1 MASLQAYQS
10 HGIRYYRIVESFRK
24 NGKPSI
30 RVLAHL
36 GRLDDILDRHQQQ
49 QHNEVP
55 VRISS
60 VSVGAV
66 TALHH
71 LAQELD
77 LAGRINRAISPD
89 GDVQVRDALT
99 VGESL
104 VAAMIARACAPRSK
118 RAFADWA
125 NTTYLPDLMHFTSS
139 DLTSQHF
146 WDQMHAMPVEKL
158 AVIEHELVQEVV
170 RIEQLHLQALAYDTT
185 NFYTHIA
192 STNLR
197 PELPQ
202 RGKNKQGR
210 HDLRQMGLAL
220 VVDQVTQLPLAHVLY
235 EGARSEMKTFA
246 EFLKPVRKRLRELT
260 GQPGQLT
267 LVFDAG
273 ASSRQNLE
281 DLERYVTAVRP
292 SNHLALLS
300 EAVDH
305 LAEVELSNGAAVRAW
320 RIQRNVVGKQ
330 RDIVVVFSPQLYA
343 GQLRGLQQ
351 TLARSWRE
359 LEEMRLH
366 PPVSVEAA
374 KRKINKIRGHQYLRS
389 LLCYEITRDGKGPIR
404 IRLWSDWQEYQR
416 LITRYFGL
424 RILITDRAE
433 WSTAQIIEAYRGQS
447 KVEAAFRD
455 LKDRH
460 MLSTRPQF
468 HWTDQKLHV
477 HAFMC
482 VTAYLLITLLH
493 LRAKQKTAFDGGPR
507 RLLAELAEVRC
518 CRLIDRTGQK
528 GRPRVR
534 WQIEEFDPDR
544 RAVVEALHALPA
556 IG

>member
-1 MASLQAYQS
+1 MASLQAYRS
-10 HGIRYYRIVESFRK
+10 HGIQYYRIVESFR
-24 NGKPSI
+24 NDGKPSI

-36 GRLDDILDRHQQQ
+36 GRVDDILQRHQHQQ
-49 QHNEVP
+49 KEVP

-60 VSVGAV
+60 VSAGAV

-71 LAQELD
+71 LTQELD

-89 GDVQVRDALT
+89 EDVQVRDALT

-104 VAAMIARACAPRSK
+104 VAAIIARACAPRSK

-125 NTTYLPDLMHFTSS
+125 KSTYLPDLMPFTSA

-146 WDQMHAMPVEKL
+146 WDQMHAVPVEKL
-158 AVIEHELVQEVV
+158 AVIEQELVREVV
-170 RIEQLHLQALAYDTT
+170 RIEQLQLQALAYDTT

-197 PELPQ
+197 PKLPQ

-235 EGARSEMKTFA
+235 EGARSDMKTFA

-260 GQPGQLT
+260 GQPDQLT

-281 DLERYVTAVRP
+281 GLERYVTAVRP
-292 SNHLALLS
+292 SHHLALLS
-300 EAVDH
+300 EAAEH
-305 LAEVELSNGAAVRAW
+305 LAEVQLSNGAAVRAW
-320 RIQRNVVGKQ
+320 RTQRKIAGKQ
-330 RDIVVVFSPQLYA
+330 REVVVVFSPQLQE
-343 GQLRGLQQ
+343 GQLRGLWQ
-351 TLARSWRE
+351 TLSRSWRE
-359 LEEMRLH
+359 LEEMQLH

-374 KRKINKIRGHQYLRS
+374 KRKLDKIRSHQYLRK
-389 LLCYEITRDGKGPIR
+389 LLCYEITRDGQGPIC
-404 IRLWSDWQEYQR
+404 IRLWSDWQEHQR
-416 LITRYFGL
+416 LVTRYFGL

-433 WSTAQIIEAYRGQS
+433 WSTAQIIQAYRGQS

-455 LKDRH
+455 LKDPR

-477 HAFMC
+477 HSFIC
-482 VTAYLLITLLH
+482 VTAYLLVTLLH
-493 LRAKQKTAFDGGPR
+493 LRAKQKAAFDGGPR

-518 CRLIDRTGQK
+518 CRLIDMTGHK
-528 GRPRVR
+528 GRPRVH
-534 WQIEEFDPDR
+534 WQIEEFDQAR
-544 RAVVEALHALPA
+544 RPLLEALHALPA

>member
-10 HGIRYYRIVESFRK
+10 HGIQYYRIVESFRN

-36 GRLDDILDRHQQQ
+36 GRVDDILARHQQQ
-49 QHNEVP
+49 QKEVP

-60 VSVGAV
+60 VAAGAV

-71 LAQELD
+71 LAQEFD
-77 LAGRINRAISPD
+77 LAARINRAISPA

-104 VAAMIARACAPRSK
+104 VAGMIARACAPRSK

-125 NTTYLPDLMHFTSS
+125 KTTYLPDLMHFTSS

-146 WDQMHAMPVEKL
+146 WDQMNAVPVEKL
-158 AVIEHELVQEVV
+158 AVIEQELVQEVV
-170 RIEQLHLQALAYDTT
+170 HIEQLQLQALAYDTT

-235 EGARSEMKTFA
+235 AGARSDMKTFA

-260 GQPGQLT
+260 GQPEQLT

-281 DLERYVTAVRP
+281 GLERYVTAVRP
-292 SNHLALLS
+292 SYHLALLS
-300 EAVDH
+300 EAAGH
-305 LAEVELSNGAAVRAW
+305 LGEVQLSNGAAVRAW
-320 RIQRNVVGKQ
+320 RTQRTVAGKQ
-330 RDIVVVFSPQLYA
+330 RDVVVVFSPRLHE
-343 GQLRGLQQ
+343 GQLRGLRQ
-351 TLARSWRE
+351 TLSRSWRE
-359 LEEMRLH
+359 LEEMQLH

-374 KRKINKIRGHQYLRS
+374 KRKLDKIRGHQYLRS
-389 LLCYEITRDGKGPIR
+389 LLCYEISRDGKGPIR

-416 LITRYFGL
+416 LITCYFGL

-447 KVEAAFRD
+447 KVEAAFRN
-455 LKDRH
+455 LKDPH

-477 HAFMC
+477 PAFMC
-482 VTAYLLITLLH
+482 VTAYLLVTLLH
-493 LRAKQKTAFDGGPR
+493 LRAKQKTAFEGGPR

-518 CRLIDRTGQK
+518 CRLIDITGHK

-534 WQIEEFDPDR
+534 WQIEEFDQDR
-544 RAVVEALHALPA
+544 RPVVEALHALPA

>member
-1 MASLQAYQS
+1 MASLQAYRS
-10 HGIRYYRIVESFRK
+10 HGIQYYRIVESFR
-24 NGKPSI
+24 NDGKPSI

-36 GRLDDILDRHQQQ
+36 GRVDDILQRHQHQQ
-49 QHNEVP
+49 KEVP

-60 VSVGAV
+60 VSAGAV

-77 LAGRINRAISPD
+77 LAGRINRAISPNE
-89 GDVQVRDALT
+89 DVQVRDALT

-118 RAFADWA
+118 RALADWA
-125 NTTYLPDLMHFTSS
+125 KTTYLPDLMHFTSA

-146 WDQMHAMPVEKL
+146 WDQMHAVPVEKL
-158 AVIEHELVQEVV
+158 AVIEQELVREVV
-170 RIEQLHLQALAYDTT
+170 RIEQLQLQALAYDTT

-197 PELPQ
+197 PKLPQ

-220 VVDQVTQLPLAHVLY
+220 VVDQGTQLPLAHVLY
-235 EGARSEMKTFA
+235 EGARSDMKTFA

-260 GQPGQLT
+260 GQPDQLT
-267 LVFDAG
+267 LIFDAG

-281 DLERYVTAVRP
+281 GLERYVTAVRP
-292 SNHLALLS
+292 SHHLALLS
-300 EAVDH
+300 EAAEH
-305 LAEVELSNGAAVRAW
+305 LAEVPLSNGAAVRAW
-320 RIQRNVVGKQ
+320 RTQRKIAGKQ
-330 RDIVVVFSPQLYA
+330 REVVVVFSPQLHE
-343 GQLRGLQQ
+343 GQLRGLRQ
-351 TLARSWRE
+351 TLSRSWRE
-359 LEEMRLH
+359 LEEMQLH

-374 KRKINKIRGHQYLRS
+374 KRKLDKIHSHQYLRK
-389 LLCYEITRDGKGPIR
+389 LLCYEITRDGQGPIC

-416 LITRYFGL
+416 LVARYFGL

-455 LKDRH
+455 LKDPR

-477 HAFMC
+477 HAFIC
-482 VTAYLLITLLH
+482 VTAYLLVTLLH
-493 LRAKQKTAFDGGPR
+493 LRAKQKAAFDGGPR
-507 RLLAELAEVRC
+507 RLLTELAEVRC
-518 CRLIDRTGQK
+518 CRLIDMTGHK

-534 WQIEEFDPDR
+534 WQIEEFDKAR
-544 RAVVEALHALPA
+544 RPLLEALHALPA

>member
-10 HGIRYYRIVESFRK
+10 HGIQYYRIVESFRN

-36 GRLDDILDRHQQQ
+36 GRVDDILERHQQQ
-49 QHNEVP
+49 QKEVP

-60 VSVGAV
+60 VSAGAV

-77 LAGRINRAISPD
+77 LAGRINRAIAIDS
-89 GDVQVRDALT
+89 DVQVRDALT

-125 NTTYLPDLMHFTSS
+125 KTTYLPDLMHFTSS

-146 WDQMHAMPVEKL
+146 WDQMHAVPVEKL
-158 AVIEHELVQEVV
+158 ALIEQELVQEVV
-170 RIEQLHLQALAYDTT
+170 RIEQLHLRALDYDTT

-235 EGARSEMKTFA
+235 AGARSDMKTFA
-246 EFLKPVRKRLRELT
+246 AFLKPVRKRLRELT
-260 GQPGQLT
+260 GQPEQLT

-281 DLERYVTAVRP
+281 GLERYVTAVRP

-300 EAVDH
+300 EAADQ

-320 RIQRNVVGKQ
+320 RTQRKVAGKQ
-330 RDIVVVFSPQLYA
+330 QDVVVVFSPQLYE
-343 GQLRGLQQ
+343 GQLRGLRQ
-351 TLARSWRE
+351 TLSRSWRE

-374 KRKINKIRGHQYLRS
+374 KRKVNNIRGTNIFVHCCAPK
-389 LLCYEITRDGKGPIR
+389 LLATG
-404 IRLWSDWQEYQR
+404 
-416 LITRYFGL
+416 
-424 RILITDRAE
+424 
-433 WSTAQIIEAYRGQS
+433 
-447 KVEAAFRD
+447 
-455 LKDRH
+455 KDRYI
-460 MLSTRPQF
+460 SGSG
-468 HWTDQKLHV
+468 
-477 HAFMC
+477 
-482 VTAYLLITLLH
+482 VTGKNIS
-493 LRAKQKTAFDGGPR
+493 G
-507 RLLAELAEVRC
+507 
-518 CRLIDRTGQK
+518 
-528 GRPRVR
+528 
-534 WQIEEFDPDR
+534 
-544 RAVVEALHALPA
+544 
-556 IG
+556 

>member
-1 MASLQAYQS
+1 MASLQAYRS
-10 HGIRYYRIVESFRK
+10 HGIQYYRIVESFR
-24 NGKPSI
+24 NDGKPSI

-36 GRLDDILDRHQQQ
+36 GRVDDILQRHQHQQ
-49 QHNEVP
+49 KEVP

-60 VSVGAV
+60 VSAGAV

-71 LAQELD
+71 LTQELD

-89 GDVQVRDALT
+89 EDVQVRDALT

-104 VAAMIARACAPRSK
+104 VAAIIARACAPRSK

-125 NTTYLPDLMHFTSS
+125 KSTYLPDLMHFTSA

-146 WDQMHAMPVEKL
+146 WDQMHAVPVEKL
-158 AVIEHELVQEVV
+158 AVIEQELVREVV
-170 RIEQLHLQALAYDTT
+170 RIEQLQLQALAYDTT

-197 PELPQ
+197 PKLPQ

-235 EGARSEMKTFA
+235 EGARSDMKTFA

-260 GQPGQLT
+260 GQPDQLT

-281 DLERYVTAVRP
+281 GLERYVTAVRP
-292 SNHLALLS
+292 SHHLALLS
-300 EAVDH
+300 EAAEH
-305 LAEVELSNGAAVRAW
+305 LAEVQLSNGAAVRAW
-320 RIQRNVVGKQ
+320 RTQRKIAGKQ
-330 RDIVVVFSPQLYA
+330 REVVVVFSPQLQE
-343 GQLRGLQQ
+343 GQLRGLWQ
-351 TLARSWRE
+351 TLSRSWRE
-359 LEEMRLH
+359 LEEMQLH

-374 KRKINKIRGHQYLRS
+374 KRKLDKIRSHQYLRK
-389 LLCYEITRDGKGPIR
+389 LLCYEITRDGQGPIC
-404 IRLWSDWQEYQR
+404 IRLWSDWQEHQR
-416 LITRYFGL
+416 LVTRYFGL

-433 WSTAQIIEAYRGQS
+433 WSTAQIIQAYRGQS

-455 LKDRH
+455 LKDPR

-477 HAFMC
+477 HSFIC
-482 VTAYLLITLLH
+482 VTAYLLVTLLH
-493 LRAKQKTAFDGGPR
+493 LRAKQKAAFDGGPR

-518 CRLIDRTGQK
+518 CRLIDMTGHK
-528 GRPRVR
+528 GRPRVH
-534 WQIEEFDPDR
+534 WQIEEFDQAR
-544 RAVVEALHALPA
+544 RPLLEALHALPA

>member
-24 NGKPSI
+24 DGKPSI

-36 GRLDDILDRHQQQ
+36 GRVDDILQLHQ

-55 VRISS
+55 VRVCS
-60 VSVGAV
+60 VSAGAV
-66 TALHH
+66 TALHR
-71 LAQELD
+71 LVQEFD
-77 LAGRINRAISPD
+77 LAGRINRAIAPD
-89 GDVQVRDALT
+89 GEVQVRDALT
-99 VGESL
+99 VGQSL

-125 NTTYLPDLMHFTSS
+125 KTTYLPELMNFSAG

-146 WDQMHAMPVEKL
+146 WDQMNAVPVDQL
-158 AVIEHELVQEVV
+158 AVIEQELVREVV
-170 RIEQLHLQALAYDTT
+170 HVEQLQLKALAYDTT

-197 PELPQ
+197 PKLPQ

-210 HDLRQMGLAL
+210 YDLRQMGLAL
-220 VVDQVTQLPLAHVLY
+220 VVDQDTQLPLAHVLY
-235 EGARSEMKTFA
+235 EGARSDMRTFA
-246 EFLKPVRKRLRELT
+246 EFLKPVRQRLRELT
-260 GQPGQLT
+260 DQPEQLT

-273 ASSRQNLE
+273 ASSKQNLE
-281 DLERYVTAVRP
+281 SLAHYVTAVAP
-292 SNHLALLS
+292 SHHRALLS
-300 EAVDH
+300 EVAGQ
-305 LAEVELSNGAAVRAW
+305 LTEVLLSKGVAVRAW
-320 RIQRNVVGKQ
+320 RSQRVIAGKQ
-330 RDIVVVFSPQLYA
+330 REVVVVFSPQLYE
-343 GQLRGLQQ
+343 GQLRGLHQS
-351 TLARSWRE
+351 LARSYRE
-359 LEEMRLH
+359 LEELGQSPRLS
-366 PPVSVEAA
+366 PEAA
-374 KRKINKIRGHQYLRS
+374 KRKLEKIRGHQYLRS
-389 LLCYEITRDGKGPIR
+389 LLGYKIATDEQGAMR
-404 IRLWSDWQEYQR
+404 ICVWSDWQEYQR
-416 LITRYFGL
+416 LVTRYFGL
-424 RILITDRAE
+424 RVLITDRTE

-455 LKDRH
+455 LKDPR

-482 VTAYLLITLLH
+482 VTAYLLVTLLH
-493 LRAKQKTAFDGGPR
+493 RRAAQKAAFEGSSR
-507 RLLAELAEVRC
+507 RLLEELAEVRC
-518 CRLIDRTGQK
+518 CRLIETTGRK

-534 WQIEEFDPDR
+534 LQIEEMDVTR
-544 RAVVEALHALPA
+544 RKLAEALSAMPA

>member
-10 HGIRYYRIVESFRK
+10 HGIQYYRIVESFRN

-36 GRLDDILDRHQQQ
+36 GRVDDILQRHQQQ
-49 QHNEVP
+49 QKEVP

-60 VSVGAV
+60 VSAGAV

-71 LAQELD
+71 LAQEFD
-77 LAGRINRAISPD
+77 LAGRINRAISPV
-89 GDVQVRDALT
+89 GDVQVRDGLT

-104 VAAMIARACAPRSK
+104 VVGMIARACAPRSK

-125 NTTYLPDLMHFTSS
+125 KTTYLPDLMHFTSS

-146 WDQMHAMPVEKL
+146 WDQMNAVPVEKL
-158 AVIEHELVQEVV
+158 AAIEQELVREVV
-170 RIEQLHLQALAYDTT
+170 RIEQLQLRALAYDTT

-197 PELPQ
+197 PKLPQ

-235 EGARSEMKTFA
+235 EGARSDMKTFA
-246 EFLKPVRKRLRELT
+246 EFLKPVRKRLLELT
-260 GQPGQLT
+260 GQPEQLT

-281 DLERYVTAVRP
+281 GLERYVTAVRP
-292 SNHLALLS
+292 SCHLALLS
-300 EAVDH
+300 EAAGR
-305 LAEVELSNGAAVRAW
+305 LAEVQLSNGAAVRAW
-320 RIQRNVVGKQ
+320 RTQRTVAGKQ
-330 RDIVVVFSPQLYA
+330 RDVVVVFSPQLYE
-343 GQLRGLQQ
+343 GQQRGLRQ
-351 TLARSWRE
+351 TLSRSWRE
-359 LEEMRLH
+359 LEEMHLH

-374 KRKINKIRGHQYLRS
+374 KRKVDKIRRHQYLRS
-389 LLCYEITRDGKGPIR
+389 LLCYEITGDGQGPIR

-416 LITRYFGL
+416 LVTQYFGL
-424 RILITDRAE
+424 RILITDHAE

-455 LKDRH
+455 LKDPR

-482 VTAYLLITLLH
+482 VTAYLLVTLLH

-507 RLLAELAEVRC
+507 RLLAELTEVRC
-518 CRLIDRTGQK
+518 CRLIDMTGQK

-534 WQIEEFDPDR
+534 WQIEEFDKAR
-544 RAVVEALHALPA
+544 RPLVEALHALPA

>member
-1 MASLQAYQS
+1 MASLQAYTS
-10 HGIRYYRIVESFRK
+10 HGIRYYRIVESFRN

-36 GRLDDILDRHQQQ
+36 GRVDDILQRHQQQ
-49 QHNEVP
+49 QKEVP
-55 VRISS
+55 VRVSS
-60 VSVGAV
+60 VSAGAV
-66 TALHH
+66 TAIHH
-71 LAQELD
+71 LTRELD
-77 LAGRINRAISPD
+77 LAGRINQAIAPD
-89 GDVQVRDALT
+89 EEVQVRDALT

-104 VAAMIARACAPRSK
+104 VAAMIGRACAPRSK

-125 NTTYLPDLMHFTSS
+125 KTTYLPDLMRFTSA

-146 WDQMHAMPVEKL
+146 WDQMNAVPVEKL
-158 AVIEHELVQEVV
+158 AVIEQELVREVV
-170 RIEQLHLQALAYDTT
+170 RIEQLQLQALAYDTT

-197 PELPQ
+197 PKLPQ

-235 EGARSEMKTFA
+235 EGARSDMKTFV

-260 GQPGQLT
+260 GQPDQLT

-281 DLERYVTAVRP
+281 GLERYVTAVRP
-292 SNHLALLS
+292 SDHKALLS
-300 EAVDH
+300 EAARH
-305 LAEVELSNGAAVRAW
+305 LAEVPLSNGSLVRAW
-320 RIQRNVVGKQ
+320 RTQRTIAGKQ
-330 RDIVVVFSPQLYA
+330 REVVVVFSPQLHA

-351 TLARSWRE
+351 TLSRCGRE

-366 PPVSVEAA
+366 PPKSVEAA
-374 KRKINKIRGHQYLRS
+374 KRKLDKIRRHQYLGS
-389 LLCYEITRDGKGPIR
+389 LLCYEITRDGKGPMH
-404 IRLWSDWQEYQR
+404 IRLWSDWEEYQR
-416 LITRYFGL
+416 LTTRYFGL

-433 WSTAQIIEAYRGQS
+433 WSTAQIIQAYRGQS

-455 LKDRH
+455 LKDPG

-477 HAFMC
+477 HAFLC
-482 VTAYLLITLLH
+482 VTAYLLVTLLH
-493 LRAKQKTAFDGGPR
+493 LRAKQKAVFDGGAR

-518 CRLIDRTGQK
+518 CRLIDITSQK
-528 GRPRVR
+528 GRPRVH
-534 WQIEEFDPDR
+534 WQIEEFDKARSPLLD
-544 RAVVEALHALPA
+544 ALHALPTF
-556 IG
+556 G

>member
-1 MASLQAYQS
+1 MASLQAYRS
-10 HGIRYYRIVESFRK
+10 HGIRYYRIVESFRN

-36 GRLDDILDRHQQQ
+36 GRVDDILQRHQQQ
-49 QHNEVP
+49 QKEVP

-60 VSVGAV
+60 VSAGAV

-104 VAAMIARACAPRSK
+104 VAGMIARACAPRSK

-125 NTTYLPDLMHFTSS
+125 KTTHLPDLMHFTSS

-146 WDQMHAMPVEKL
+146 WDQMNAVPVEKL
-158 AVIEHELVQEVV
+158 AVIEQELVREVV
-170 RIEQLHLQALAYDTT
+170 RIEQLRLQALAYDTT

-192 STNLR
+192 STNLH
-197 PELPQ
+197 PKLPQ

-235 EGARSEMKTFA
+235 EGARSDMKTFA
-246 EFLKPVRKRLRELT
+246 AFLKPVRKRLRELT
-260 GQPGQLT
+260 GQPEQLT

-281 DLERYVTAVRP
+281 GLERYVTTVRP
-292 SNHLALLS
+292 SYHLALLS
-300 EAVDH
+300 EAAGH
-305 LAEVELSNGAAVRAW
+305 LAEVQLSNGAAVRAW
-320 RIQRNVVGKQ
+320 RTQRTVAGKQ
-330 RDIVVVFSPQLYA
+330 RDVVVVFSPPLYE
-343 GQLRGLQQ
+343 GQRRGLRQ

-359 LEEMRLH
+359 LEEMQLH

-374 KRKINKIRGHQYLRS
+374 KRKVDKIRRHQYLRS
-389 LLCYEITRDGKGPIR
+389 LLCYEITRDGQGPIR

-416 LITRYFGL
+416 LLTRYFGL

-433 WSTAQIIEAYRGQS
+433 WGTAQIIEAYRGQS

-455 LKDRH
+455 LKDPH
-460 MLSTRPQF
+460 MFSTRPQF

-482 VTAYLLITLLH
+482 VTAYLLVTLLH

-518 CRLIDRTGQK
+518 CRLIDMTGHK
-528 GRPRVR
+528 GRPHVR
-534 WQIEEFDPDR
+534 WQIEEFDKVR
-544 RAVVEALHALPA
+544 RPLVEALHALPA